1 LIQNIFIDSRST
13 IPLIKNRAIKY
24 IQFESE
30 KMSNDRLYT
39 EKEISK
45 ILKRAG
51 EIQASEREKVTV
63 GLSLEEIQHL
73 AEEVGL
79 EPDIIANV
87 AETIDIDQEEESTGF
102 FDSLLMPTKLNIDHI
117 IQGEIKEED
126 WPEVITLMEQIT
138 GKGGAS
144 NKMGKLYE
152 WICETNNTTQKLS
165 MIPGEEQTKVIYNGS
180 FAKLAMSWTIPIM
193 VNVGFWVIFLGMLN
207 WGLIGIPLG
216 LATVF
221 ISYLVILRGFKN
233 YLRKKSRSVKNAF
246 IKMKSLVSGRSTTV
260 QNSSIQ
266 NTGRIV
272 IPDAE
277 ESESTTSGAQKNKL
291 TQ

>member
-1 LIQNIFIDSRST
+1 
-13 IPLIKNRAIKY
+13 
-24 IQFESE
+24 
-30 KMSNDRLYT
+30 MSNDRLYT

-87 AETIDIDQEEESTGF
+87 AETIDIDQEEESTSF

-138 GKGGAS
+138 GKGGTS

-165 MIPGEEQTKVIYNGS
+165 MIPSEEQTKMIYNGS

-216 LATVF
+216 LAAVF

-246 IKMKSLVSGRSTTV
+246 IKMKGLVSGASSNEDKQANQVAGSIEFPLDLEDENNSLEYNRKRTT
-260 QNSSIQ
+260 
-266 NTGRIV
+266 
-272 IPDAE
+272 
-277 ESESTTSGAQKNKL
+277 
-291 TQ
+291 